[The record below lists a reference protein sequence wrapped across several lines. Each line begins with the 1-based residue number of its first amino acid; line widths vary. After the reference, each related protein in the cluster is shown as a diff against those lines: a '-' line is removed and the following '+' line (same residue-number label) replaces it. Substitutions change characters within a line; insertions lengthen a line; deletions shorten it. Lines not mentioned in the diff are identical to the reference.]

1 MPELIICY
9 MESEILHEK
18 ATFECGICLDLLSKP
33 CTVACGHNFCQA
45 CLSDLQRATTF
56 GAKCP
61 LCRASLSSA
70 PYQVN
75 HVLEQV
81 VKVLFPQD
89 YIEKLQSVPVRSWK
103 ATVVTCVNI
112 LERTLRIAA
121 PVLVALCVALWL
133 RKRVGALFI
142 CIANGNRGVRRN
154 LPALTPLPL
163 KLLWHL
169 LRVLTRL
176 VEAWS
181 HFEALCSSEL

>member
-1 MPELIICY
+1 
-9 MESEILHEK
+9 
-18 ATFECGICLDLLSKP
+18 
-33 CTVACGHNFCQA
+33 
-45 CLSDLQRATTF
+45 
-56 GAKCP
+56 
-61 LCRASLSSA
+61 
-70 PYQVN
+70 
-75 HVLEQV
+75 V
-81 VKVLFPQD
+81 VKALFPRD
-89 YIEKLQSVPVRSWK
+89 YIEKLQPVPTRSWK

-133 RKRVGALFI
+133 RKRIGALFV
-142 CIANGNRGVRRN
+142 CIAKGNRGVRTR

-169 LRVLTRL
+169 LRLLTRL